1 VNWSALIGA
10 FIGAGIPTI
19 LSYIRALNARR
30 MTNAEAF
37 GPALLLLDRLD
48 PIRVTMNVGSREV
61 EEARWKELGEQV
73 DAACER
79 LLVISA
85 GHPRRDVREQAR
97 QAQVRLANVRHASAW
112 AVSDLL
118 RNRDSNWMDQARQEH
133 EQARQALHELIEAN
147 FRRKVGRWCFN
158 RR

>member
-1 VNWSALIGA
+1 
-10 FIGAGIPTI
+10 
-19 LSYIRALNARR
+19 
-30 MTNAEAF
+30 
-37 GPALLLLDRLD
+37 
-48 PIRVTMNVGSREV
+48 
-61 EEARWKELGEQV
+61 
-73 DAACER
+73 
-79 LLVISA
+79 
-85 GHPRRDVREQAR
+85 
-97 QAQVRLANVRHASAW
+97 VRHASAW